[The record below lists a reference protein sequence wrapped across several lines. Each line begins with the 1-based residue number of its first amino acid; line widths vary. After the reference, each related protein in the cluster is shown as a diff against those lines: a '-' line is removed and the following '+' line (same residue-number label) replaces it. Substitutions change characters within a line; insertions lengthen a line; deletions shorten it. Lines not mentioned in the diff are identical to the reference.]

1 MPEPVEIR
9 DGDVVLVRR
18 SGAYFAVVQ
27 RAGARVLAI
36 EPCDRAIPDRR
47 VRVDEVA
54 AVYRR
59 IGRPARNDERLRPS
73 PRQLTLD
80 EVDPPTPAA

>member
-1 MPEPVEIR
+1 MVRPMAEPVEIR

-18 SGAYFAVVQ
+18 GGAYFAVVQ
-27 RAGARVLAI
+27 RAGASVLVI

-54 AVYRR
+54 AVYRQV
-59 IGRPARNDERLRPS
+59 GPPARTEGRLRPS
-73 PRQLTLD
+73 PRQLRLD
-80 EVDPPTPAA
+80 DV